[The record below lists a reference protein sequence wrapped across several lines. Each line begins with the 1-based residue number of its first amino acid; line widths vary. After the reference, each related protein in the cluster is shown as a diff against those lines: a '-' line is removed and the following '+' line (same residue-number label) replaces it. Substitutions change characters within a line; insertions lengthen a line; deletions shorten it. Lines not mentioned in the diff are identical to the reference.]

1 MTDLHG
7 IPRVYGMI
15 VIILG
20 IIFFAPLLA
29 FLTVLIVD
37 LRGENNWSLI
47 MLGLDV
53 VALITSIFMIGIG
66 TNIVIYHD
74 KKVDDKTLEE
84 KAEQSNFKPTEVS
97 EDE

>member
-1 MTDLHG
+1 MTDLHS
-7 IPRVYGMI
+7 IPRIYGMV

-20 IIFFAPLLA
+20 IVFFAPLLA

-37 LRGENNWSLI
+37 LKGDNNWSLI
-47 MLGLDV
+47 MLGLDI
-53 VALITSIFMIGIG
+53 VAIISSIFMIGFG

-84 KAEQSNFKPTEVS
+84 KAEESNFKPSEVS